1 MATPISNSKNWINL
15 SSADRTSGTSN
26 NFSIQFNNGGLTND
40 SGGFYGSKSYINP
53 IWFSFPNNAPNIQEQ
68 FNNVF
73 FIAGSN
79 FVVAGNTGN
88 VNTSAQL
95 TLPQGIYQNV
105 SQLTTGLQT
114 VINGYIHT
122 PAPGVMPSA
131 YTGNVIVSQN
141 AVNTSLDFNK
151 INFTFQNPGS
161 GETLSIYLSRG
172 TPNNF
177 VALNPLNFG
186 SVVGTN
192 ENVFELTSASPSHTL
207 PYLPNLQIYD
217 IIQVKCNLCKS
228 TYELE
233 YVSGSSSQQQLST
246 SLIMVAFPTANYTVN
261 DTILFT
267 NNNPFLYR
275 QEMNTSNYDS
285 IQIQVCDKNGRLIP
299 FFGEVDFSIT
309 IEREQYNEPINL
321 GRVKDQSPYTAPTFY
336 K

>member
-1 MATPISNSKNWINL
+1 MATPITNSKNWINL
-15 SSADRTSGTSN
+15 SSADRTSGNSN
-26 NFSIQFNNGGLTND
+26 NFSIQLNNGGLTNNN
-40 SGGFYGSKSYINP
+40 GGFYGSTSYINP
-53 IWFSFPNNAPNIQEQ
+53 IWFSFPNNAPNIQDH

-73 FIAGSN
+73 YISGSN
-79 FVVAGNTGN
+79 FIVSGNL
-88 VNTSAQL
+88 TSAEL
-95 TLPQGIYQNV
+95 NLPQGLYQNV
-105 SQLTTGLQT
+105 SQLTAGLQT

-122 PAPGVMPSA
+122 ANPAVMPNA
-131 YTGNVIVSQN
+131 YTGNILVAQN
-141 AVNTSLDFNK
+141 AVVSSLDYNK
-151 INFTFQNPGS
+151 INFTFQNPGAA
-161 GETLSIYLSRG
+161 ETISVHLSRG
-172 TPNNF
+172 IPNNY
-177 VALNPLNFG
+177 VALNSENFG
-186 SVVGTN
+186 SVVGTD
-192 ENVFELTSASPSHTL
+192 ENTFELTTANPSHTL

-233 YVSGSSSQQQLST
+233 YVSGSSFQQQLST
-246 SLIMVAFPTANYTVN
+246 SLIMVAFPTANFTVN
-261 DTILFT
+261 DSILFT

-321 GRVKDQSPYTAPTFY
+321 ARVKDQSPYTAPTFY